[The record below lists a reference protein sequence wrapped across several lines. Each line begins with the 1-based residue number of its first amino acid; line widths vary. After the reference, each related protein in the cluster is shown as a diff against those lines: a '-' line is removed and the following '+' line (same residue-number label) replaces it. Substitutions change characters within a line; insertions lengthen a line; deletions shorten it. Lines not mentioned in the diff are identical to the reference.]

1 MSSADTTSAP
11 ISTPTITGGDQAR
24 ARLDS
29 LVTELGD
36 DVVGSEVVRNGDVLI
51 RVTAAAWRRAAE
63 VCQAQ
68 GYDYFCFLSGLDW
81 MPSTSPNPR
90 ALVSDELDTGDDEAP
105 VERGEEAEEADAVA
119 DNEAAVAAADAGDT
133 AAGLGY
139 PTGVAGGDTRFQVF
153 ARLYSI
159 ARHEGVTLK
168 ADLDPDDPRV
178 DTWSDIYPGA
188 DWNERE
194 TWEMYGFVFDGHPNL
209 VKLYLPGEF
218 EGFPLRKDFPLLSRE
233 VKPWPG
239 LVDVEPMPEVPEADV
254 PAAEVPAPPSAS
266 ATAPPPEAAAPE
278 PAPAPESPAPEAAPA
293 EPPAAAPAEDHVPET
308 AEEAHATGTES
319 ATIGADAEAASADD
333 AAPGTENPEATG

>member
-1 MSSADTTSAP
+1 MSRLSSADSPPATAVS
-11 ISTPTITGGDQAR
+11 SPTVTGEDQAR
-24 ARLDS
+24 ARLDA
-29 LVTELGD
+29 LVVELGA
-36 DVVGSEVVRNGDVLI
+36 DVVGSEVVRNGDVVI
-51 RVTAAAWRRAAE
+51 RVTAGAWKRAGE
-63 VCQAQ
+63 VCKSQ

-90 ALVSDELDTGDDEAP
+90 ASVSDELDTGDDEAP
-105 VERGEEAEEADAVA
+105 AASPAEDEAAAE
-119 DNEAAVAAADAGDT
+119 NEAAVAEADADT
-133 AAGLGY
+133 AAEVAAGGLGY

-178 DTWSDIYPGA
+178 GTWSEIYPGA

-239 LVDVEPMPEVPEADV
+239 LVDVEPMPEVPEEAGTG
-254 PAAEVPAPPSAS
+254 APS
-266 ATAPPPEAAAPE
+266 
-278 PAPAPESPAPEAAPA
+278 
-293 EPPAAAPAEDHVPET
+293 
-308 AEEAHATGTES
+308 
-319 ATIGADAEAASADD
+319 
-333 AAPGTENPEATG
+333 TENPEG